1 MIEAIFIF
9 HSIYFKKPAG
19 FLALKKVPYVRE
31 WKENVWLIE
40 TGRFYS
46 TKMTIYT
53 SIEAIFIFH
62 SIYFKKPAGFLALKK
77 VLYVREWKEAVWLIK
92 TGRFYATKM
101 TIYTLIEATFYTSF
115 DLLQKTGRVSGT
127 KKSTIYT

>member
-1 MIEAIFIF
+1 MKIYTLIEAIFIF

-53 SIEAIFIFH
+53 LIEAIFIFH
-62 SIYFKKPAGFLALKK
+62 WIYFKNRQDF
-77 VLYVREWKEAVWLIK
+77 WH
-92 TGRFYATKM
+92 
-101 TIYTLIEATFYTSF
+101 
-115 DLLQKTGRVSGT
+115 
-127 KKSTIYT
+127 